1 MANKVNGAGFF
12 GFGKVRRRLDMTKG
26 KVMIG
31 MTQFAC
37 VADKEKNFA
46 KAESQIREAA
56 AKGARII
63 CTQEL
68 FSGTYFPQTVDF
80 RGYDRAEPVDGPT
93 NTAMSALAKELDA
106 VIVSCYY
113 EYAMD
118 GVYFNAAAVFD
129 ADGSLL
135 GNYRKHHIPEGP
147 QYLEKFYFTSGD
159 SPYLVFR
166 SKYADFGVLICWDEW
181 FPEPSRILA
190 LKGADFIFYPSAI
203 GSEPDNPGLD
213 TSQTWIDGVKA
224 HGIHNNFYVCACNR
238 VGREDAAD
246 GSGHMEFYGR
256 SFVSGPWGNIISEG
270 KRNEE
275 DVITAELD
283 LDEIKRARDILQFHR
298 DRRVDTYGEIL
309 NLSL

>member
-1 MANKVNGAGFF
+1 MN
-12 GFGKVRRRLDMTKG
+12 KG
-26 KVMIG
+26 KVKVG

-37 VADKEKNFA
+37 VADREINLN
-46 KAESQIREAA
+46 KAEDQIRELA
-56 AKGARII
+56 AKGAKVI

-68 FSGTYFPQTVDF
+68 FNGQYFAQIIDYTK
-80 RGYDRAEPVDGPT
+80 YDWAEPLDGPT
-93 NTAMSALAKELDA
+93 NRRMQSLAKELDV

-118 GVYFNAAAVFD
+118 GVYFNSAAVFD
-129 ADGSLL
+129 ADGKFL

-147 QYLEKFYFTSGD
+147 QYIEKYYFTPGD
-159 SPYLVFR
+159 SPYLVFK
-166 SKYADFGVLICWDEW
+166 SKYGTFGVLICWDEW

-203 GSEPDNPGLD
+203 GSEPDNPDLD
-213 TSQTWIDGVKA
+213 TSQTWIDAIKA

-238 VGREDAAD
+238 VGREDAVD
-246 GSGHMEFYGR
+246 GSGYMEFYGR
-256 SFVSGPWGNIISEG
+256 GFVSDPWGNILTEG

-275 DVITAELD
+275 DLIVAELD

-298 DRRVDTYGEIL
+298 DRRVDSYGEIL
-309 NLSL
+309 KLHISE

>member
-1 MANKVNGAGFF
+1 MN
-12 GFGKVRRRLDMTKG
+12 KG
-26 KVMIG
+26 KVKIG

-37 VADKEKNFA
+37 VPDREANLD
-46 KAESQIREAA
+46 KAEEQIRSMAQEG
-56 AKGARII
+56 AKII

-68 FSGTYFPQTVDF
+68 FSGMYFAQIIDYTK
-80 RGYDRAEPVDGPT
+80 YDWAEPVDGPT
-93 NTAMSALAKELDA
+93 NRRMQALARELDV

-118 GVYFNAAAVFD
+118 GVYYNSAAVFD
-129 ADGSLL
+129 ADGALL

-147 QYLEKFYFTSGD
+147 QYIEKYYFTPGD

-166 SKYADFGVLICWDEW
+166 SKYGTFGVLICWDEW
-181 FPEPSRILA
+181 FPEATRIVA
-190 LKGADFIFYPSAI
+190 LKGADYVFYPSAI
-203 GSEPDNPGLD
+203 GSEPDNPELD
-213 TSQTWIDGVKA
+213 TSQTWVDGIRG
-224 HGIHNNFYVCACNR
+224 HGIHNNFFVCACNR

-256 SFVSGPWGNIISEG
+256 SFVSDPWGNIIAEA

-275 DVITAELD
+275 DALVAELD

-298 DRRVDTYGEIL
+298 DRRVDSYQEIL
-309 NLSL
+309 KMSIMG

>member
-1 MANKVNGAGFF
+1 MN
-12 GFGKVRRRLDMTKG
+12 KG
-26 KVMIG
+26 KVVIG

-37 VADKEKNFA
+37 DPDRQRNLM
-46 KAESQIREAA
+46 KAEEQIRALA
-56 AKGARII
+56 AKGAKIV

-68 FSGTYFPQTVDF
+68 FNGQYFAQIIDYTK
-80 RGYDRAEPVDGPT
+80 YDWAEPVDGPT
-93 NTAMSALAKELDA
+93 NQHMQKLAKELDV

-118 GVYFNAAAVFD
+118 GVYFNSAAVFD
-129 ADGSLL
+129 ADGTFL

-147 QYLEKFYFTSGD
+147 QYIEKYYFTPGD

-166 SKYADFGVLICWDEW
+166 SKYGTFGVLICWDEW
-181 FPEPSRILA
+181 FPEPTRILA
-190 LKGADFIFYPSAI
+190 LKGADFVFYPSAI
-203 GSEPDNPGLD
+203 GSEPDNPDLD
-213 TSQTWIDGVKA
+213 TSQTWVDAIRG

-238 VGREDAAD
+238 VGREDATD

-256 SFVSGPWGNIISEG
+256 GFVSDPWGNVIAEG

-275 DVITAELD
+275 DLIIAELD

-298 DRRVDTYGEIL
+298 DRRVDSYQEIL
-309 NLSL
+309 KLHISE

>member
-1 MANKVNGAGFF
+1 MN
-12 GFGKVRRRLDMTKG
+12 KG
-26 KVMIG
+26 KVVIG

-37 VADKEKNFA
+37 DPDRQRNLM
-46 KAESQIREAA
+46 KAEEQIRALA
-56 AKGARII
+56 AKGAKIV

-68 FSGTYFPQTVDF
+68 FNGQYFAQIIDYTK
-80 RGYDRAEPVDGPT
+80 YDWAEPVDGPT
-93 NTAMSALAKELDA
+93 NQHMQKLAKELDV

-118 GVYFNAAAVFD
+118 GVYFNSAAVFD
-129 ADGSLL
+129 ADGSFL

-147 QYLEKFYFTSGD
+147 QYIEKYYFTPGD

-166 SKYADFGVLICWDEW
+166 SKYGTFGVLICWDEW
-181 FPEPSRILA
+181 FPEPTRILA
-190 LKGADFIFYPSAI
+190 LKGADFVFYPSAI
-203 GSEPDNPGLD
+203 GSEPDNPDLD
-213 TSQTWIDGVKA
+213 TSQTWVDAIRG

-238 VGREDAAD
+238 VGREDATD

-256 SFVSGPWGNIISEG
+256 GFVSDPWGNVIAEG

-275 DVITAELD
+275 DLIIAELD

-298 DRRVDTYGEIL
+298 DRRVDTYQEIL
-309 NLSL
+309 KLHISE

>member
-1 MANKVNGAGFF
+1 MN
-12 GFGKVRRRLDMTKG
+12 KG
-26 KVMIG
+26 KVKIG

-37 VADKEKNFA
+37 VPDREANLD
-46 KAESQIREAA
+46 KAEEQIRSMAQEG
-56 AKGARII
+56 AKII

-68 FSGTYFPQTVDF
+68 FSGMYFAQIIDYTK
-80 RGYDRAEPVDGPT
+80 YDWAEPVDGPT
-93 NTAMSALAKELDA
+93 NRRMQALARELDV

-118 GVYFNAAAVFD
+118 GVYYNSAAVFD
-129 ADGSLL
+129 ADGALL

-147 QYLEKFYFTSGD
+147 QYIEKYYFTPGD

-166 SKYADFGVLICWDEW
+166 SKYGTFGVLICWDEW
-181 FPEPSRILA
+181 FPEATRIVA
-190 LKGADFIFYPSAI
+190 LKGADFVFYPSAI
-203 GSEPDNPGLD
+203 GSEPDNPELD
-213 TSQTWIDGVKA
+213 TSQTWVDGIRG
-224 HGIHNNFYVCACNR
+224 HGIHNNFFVCACNR

-256 SFVSGPWGNIISEG
+256 SFVSDPWGNIIAEA

-275 DVITAELD
+275 DTLVAELD

-298 DRRVDTYGEIL
+298 DRRVDSYQEIL
-309 NLSL
+309 KMSIMG

>member
-1 MANKVNGAGFF
+1 MN
-12 GFGKVRRRLDMTKG
+12 KG
-26 KVMIG
+26 KVVIG

-37 VADKEKNFA
+37 DPDRQRNLM
-46 KAESQIREAA
+46 KAEEQIRALA
-56 AKGARII
+56 AKGAKIV

-68 FSGTYFPQTVDF
+68 FNGQYFAQIIDYTK
-80 RGYDRAEPVDGPT
+80 YDWAEPVDGPT
-93 NTAMSALAKELDA
+93 NQHMQKLAKELDV

-118 GVYFNAAAVFD
+118 GVYFNSAAVFD
-129 ADGSLL
+129 ADGSFM

-147 QYLEKFYFTSGD
+147 QYIEKYYFTPGD

-166 SKYADFGVLICWDEW
+166 SKYGTFGVLICWDEW
-181 FPEPSRILA
+181 FPEPTRILA
-190 LKGADFIFYPSAI
+190 LKGADFVFYPSAI
-203 GSEPDNPGLD
+203 GSEPDNPDLD
-213 TSQTWIDGVKA
+213 TSQTWVDAIRG

-238 VGREDAAD
+238 VGREDATD

-256 SFVSGPWGNIISEG
+256 GFVSDPWGNVIAEG

-275 DVITAELD
+275 DLIIAELD

-298 DRRVDTYGEIL
+298 DRRVDSYQEIL
-309 NLSL
+309 KLHISE

>member
-1 MANKVNGAGFF
+1 MN
-12 GFGKVRRRLDMTKG
+12 KG
-26 KVMIG
+26 KVVVG

-37 VADKEKNFA
+37 DPDRQKNLM
-46 KAESQIREAA
+46 KAEEQIRALA
-56 AKGARII
+56 AKGAKIV

-68 FSGTYFPQTVDF
+68 FNGQYFAQIIDYTK
-80 RGYDRAEPVDGPT
+80 YDWAEPVDGPT
-93 NTAMSALAKELDA
+93 NQHMQKLAKELDV

-118 GVYFNAAAVFD
+118 GVYFNSAAVFD
-129 ADGSLL
+129 ADGTFL

-147 QYLEKFYFTSGD
+147 QYIERYYFTPGD

-166 SKYADFGVLICWDEW
+166 SKYGTFGVLICWDEW
-181 FPEPSRILA
+181 FPEPTRILA
-190 LKGADFIFYPSAI
+190 LKGADFVFYPSAI
-203 GSEPDNPGLD
+203 GSEPDNPDLD
-213 TSQTWIDGVKA
+213 TSQTWVDAIRG

-238 VGREDAAD
+238 VGREDATD

-256 SFVSGPWGNIISEG
+256 GFVSDPWGNVIAEG

-275 DVITAELD
+275 DLIVAELD

-298 DRRVDTYGEIL
+298 DRRVDTYQEIL
-309 NLSL
+309 KLHISE

>member
-1 MANKVNGAGFF
+1 MN
-12 GFGKVRRRLDMTKG
+12 KG
-26 KVMIG
+26 KVVIG

-37 VADKEKNFA
+37 DPDRQRNLM
-46 KAESQIREAA
+46 KAEEQIRALA
-56 AKGARII
+56 AKGAKIV

-68 FSGTYFPQTVDF
+68 FNGQYFAQIIDYTK
-80 RGYDRAEPVDGPT
+80 YDWAEPVDGPT
-93 NTAMSALAKELDA
+93 NQHMQKLAKELDV

-118 GVYFNAAAVFD
+118 GVYFNSAAVFD
-129 ADGSLL
+129 ADGSFM

-147 QYLEKFYFTSGD
+147 QYIEKYYFTPGD

-166 SKYADFGVLICWDEW
+166 SKYGTFGVLICWDEW
-181 FPEPSRILA
+181 FPEPTRILA
-190 LKGADFIFYPSAI
+190 LKGADFVFYPSAI
-203 GSEPDNPGLD
+203 GSEPDNPDLD
-213 TSQTWIDGVKA
+213 TSQTWVDAIRG

-238 VGREDAAD
+238 VGREDATD

-256 SFVSGPWGNIISEG
+256 GFVSDPWGNVIAEG

-275 DVITAELD
+275 DLIIAELD

-298 DRRVDTYGEIL
+298 DRRVDTYQEIL
-309 NLSL
+309 KLHISE